1 MSLFSRIHYAMLLQQ
16 TTATTSASNENNNRR
31 KRMLDT
37 EIFMPLY
44 RKQQR
49 RDFYFWQYAIAVKRI
64 KAKTMC
70 PHCCME
76 CRQYTRTTPLMLD
89 GIALHCKQFPIVLA
103 TQHHFHF
110 FDCAL
115 GNCHPKLSQCCGCI
129 NFNGAYRGGWP
140 ELQFG
145 DKWKWPCSRFYDVQR
160 TNQRQR
166 CAIAIYLF
174 RSLVRRSI
182 DRCNIN
188 TWPVWQVRLDIVHCS
203 QFSPVFRAF
212 PFSVFCFFIFF
223 DFCRFLSLFF
233 RNLYLRL
240 LFELFHCIFV
250 FFSQYILHIHCT
262 SSNRQTYKKMSTIV
276 FRFDLLCAMNVV
288 QMHEKMLLSHIA
300 SHMWILCFCCRFVI
314 VSESEN
320 IPISVNTLNYS
331 LWVFLLARR
340 FCRRIDSKN
349 IYGTDT
355 KSTESFILLLCFC
368 CALVFVFHNMNCV
381 RKS

>member
-16 TTATTSASNENNNRR
+16 TTATTSASNENNNRK

-129 NFNGAYRGGWP
+129 NFMVHIAADDPNCSLETSENGRAHDFMMFNEQTSGSGARLP
-140 ELQFG
+140 SISF
-145 DKWKWPCSRFYDVQR
+145 
-160 TNQRQR
+160 
-166 CAIAIYLF
+166 A
-174 RSLVRRSI
+174 RSFADRSI
-182 DRCNIN
+182 DATLTLGPFGKCALTSCTAVNSALFFAHFHF
-188 TWPVWQVRLDIVHCS
+188 PCFVS
-203 QFSPVFRAF
+203 SFFS
-212 PFSVFCFFIFF
+212 IFV
-223 DFCRFLSLFF
+223 DFCLSFFGICISVCFSNFFTAFLFFFLST
-233 RNLYLRL
+233 Y
-240 LFELFHCIFV
+240 CIF
-250 FFSQYILHIHCT
+250 
-262 SSNRQTYKKMSTIV
+262 
-276 FRFDLLCAMNVV
+276 
-288 QMHEKMLLSHIA
+288 IA
-300 SHMWILCFCCRFVI
+300 L
-314 VSESEN
+314 
-320 IPISVNTLNYS
+320 
-331 LWVFLLARR
+331 
-340 FCRRIDSKN
+340 RRIDKRIRKCLQS
-349 IYGTDT
+349 
-355 KSTESFILLLCFC
+355 SFDLICFAQWTLYKCMKKC
-368 CALVFVFHNMNCV
+368 CSRTSHLTCEFCVFVVVLWSSVKVKIFQFQ
-381 RKS
+381 